1 MPEPRTA
8 VEGECRTDHPSV
20 RIAIIRRAVVIVV
33 SVIVGRSIVGWGV
46 AAVVAIVRA
55 ICVGAGGQTA
65 DHRSCYQSAGKSRT
79 ETVTEMPGLRG
90 SGRRHRGQA
99 NSGSGSQCHC
109 CFSHAVLLY
118 FSEEWEC
125 LLMSTRRKELPQN
138 RRPEALLARFNL
150 DEKLFS

>member
-1 MPEPRTA
+1 
-8 VEGECRTDHPSV
+8 
-20 RIAIIRRAVVIVV
+20 
-33 SVIVGRSIVGWGV
+33 
-46 AAVVAIVRA
+46 
-55 ICVGAGGQTA
+55 
-65 DHRSCYQSAGKSRT
+65 
-79 ETVTEMPGLRG
+79 VTEMPGLRG

-125 LLMSTRRKELPQN
+125 VLMSTRRKGLPQN
-138 RRPEALLARFNL
+138 RRPEALPVRFNL